1 MASADP
7 MQPALAVGTEIA
19 GYRVEAFISRG
30 GMAVVYRGHDR
41 RLGRR
46 VALKLLAP
54 ELSQDERFQQR
65 FLRES
70 RLAASLDHPNIVP
83 IYEAG
88 EASGLLYIVM
98 RYVEGSD
105 LRALLDREGPLDLA
119 RTISIMRQ
127 VGAALDA
134 AHARGLVHR
143 DVKPG
148 NILIASGT
156 GREDPDHVYLT
167 DFGLTKRS
175 SSLSGQ
181 TTTGRFIGTM
191 DYVAPEQI
199 GGKPVDART
208 DVYSLGCVLY
218 ECLVGEP
225 PFDRDD
231 EAALLWAHLVEHA
244 PRVSARRPD
253 LPAGLDAVLDKAMA
267 KAPDDR
273 YGACLDLIRDFRAEV
288 EGKAGPPP
296 APVPPAAADAH
307 PRRDDGG
314 WQRSVP
320 SATMSADKIDTAV
333 RRLRGRRPPR
343 ILALAGV
350 LVLVLAVAAV
360 LFVRSREES
369 LSNSFVGNNLVP
381 FSFRYPGGW
390 QQEGQEVQVVF
401 SPRAG
406 ELLPLFSRLA
416 DGWDRA
422 GPVVDQHPSEAVGL
436 FTFFGTTR
444 LDGATVEEIRQHLQA
459 LLPQEVRFSQAHDRA
474 LVGGYLADRLEG
486 SLRDPRNQAAVL
498 RFECYVVHVQPP
510 QAKSVFLVYFSSSAD
525 FDSRKELFARITG
538 SVDFLS

>member
-1 MASADP
+1 MATADP
-7 MQPALAVGTEIA
+7 MQPVLAVGTEIA

-30 GMAVVYRGHDR
+30 GMAVVYRAHDR

-54 ELSQDERFQQR
+54 ELSQNERFQQR

-88 EASGLLYIVM
+88 ESSGLLYIVM

-105 LRALLDREGPLDLA
+105 LKALLDREGPLDLD
-119 RTISIMRQ
+119 RTVSILRQ

-208 DVYSLGCVLY
+208 DIYSLGCVLY

-231 EAALLWAHLVEHA
+231 EAALLWAHLVERA
-244 PRVSARRPD
+244 PRISARRPD

-267 KAPDDR
+267 KAPEDR
-273 YGACLDLIRDFRAEV
+273 FGACRDLVGDFRAEV
-288 EGKAGPPP
+288 EGRAEQPP
-296 APVPPAAADAH
+296 APLPVAADPP
-307 PRRDDGG
+307 PRRDRGRR
-314 WQRSVP
+314 QQVP
-320 SATMSADKIDTAV
+320 SATMSSDKVDSAL
-333 RRLRGRRPPR
+333 RRLRERRPPR

-350 LVLVLAVAAV
+350 LLLVLAVAAV
-360 LFVRSREES
+360 LFVRSRAEP
-369 LSNSFVGNNLVP
+369 LSSSFAANTLVP
-381 FSFRYPGGW
+381 FSFRYPGDW
-390 QQEGQEVQVVF
+390 RQEGQGVQVVF
-401 SPRAG
+401 APRAG
-406 ELLPLFSRLA
+406 ELLPLFSRQS
-416 DGWDRA
+416 DGWARA
-422 GPVVDQHPSEAVGL
+422 GALVEQARSEAVGL
-436 FTFFGTTR
+436 FTTFSTP
-444 LDGATVEEIRQHLQA
+444 LDGATVEQIQEQLKS
-459 LLPQEVRFSQAHDRA
+459 LLPAEVGFSQAHDRA
-474 LVGGYLADRLEG
+474 LVGGYIADRLEG
-486 SLRDPRNQAAVL
+486 SLRDPKNQAAVL
-498 RFECYVVHVQPP
+498 RFQCYVVHVQPP
-510 QAKSVFLVYFSSSAD
+510 DQKSVFLVYFSSSAD
-525 FDSRKELFARITG
+525 FDSRKALFGRITK
-538 SVDFLS
+538 SVDFLN

>member
-1 MASADP
+1 MATADP
-7 MQPALAVGTEIA
+7 MQPVLAVGTEIA
-19 GYRVEAFISRG
+19 GYRVEALISRG
-30 GMAVVYRGHDR
+30 GMAVVYRAHDR

-54 ELSQDERFQQR
+54 ELSQNERFQQR

-88 EASGLLYIVM
+88 ESSRLLYIVM

-105 LRALLDREGPLDLA
+105 LKALLDREGPLDLD
-119 RTISIMRQ
+119 RTVSILRQ

-148 NILIASGT
+148 NILIASGP

-208 DVYSLGCVLY
+208 DIYSLGCVLY

-231 EAALLWAHLVEHA
+231 EAALLWAHLVERA
-244 PRVSARRPD
+244 PRISARRPD

-267 KAPDDR
+267 KAPEDR
-273 YGACLDLIRDFRAEV
+273 FGACRDLVGDFRAEV
-288 EGKAGPPP
+288 EGRAEQPP
-296 APVPPAAADAH
+296 APLPVAADPP
-307 PRRDDGG
+307 PRRDRGRR
-314 WQRSVP
+314 QQVP
-320 SATMSADKIDTAV
+320 SATMSSDKVDSA
-333 RRLRGRRPPR
+333 LRGLRERRPPR

-350 LVLVLAVAAV
+350 LLLVLAVAAV
-360 LFVRSREES
+360 LFVRSRAEP
-369 LSNSFVGNNLVP
+369 LSSSFAANTLVP
-381 FSFRYPGGW
+381 FSFRYPGDW
-390 QQEGQEVQVVF
+390 RQEGQGVQVVF
-401 SPRAG
+401 APRAG
-406 ELLPLFSRLA
+406 ELLPLFSRQS
-416 DGWDRA
+416 DGWARA
-422 GPVVDQHPSEAVGL
+422 GALVEQARSEAVGL
-436 FTFFGTTR
+436 FTTFSSP
-444 LDGATVEEIRQHLQA
+444 LDGATVEQIQEQLKS
-459 LLPQEVRFSQAHDRA
+459 LLPAEVGFSQAHDRA
-474 LVGGYLADRLEG
+474 LVGGYIADRLEG
-486 SLRDPRNQAAVL
+486 SLRDPKNQAAVL
-498 RFECYVVHVQPP
+498 RFQCYVVHVQPP
-510 QAKSVFLVYFSSSAD
+510 DQKSVFLVYFSSSAD
-525 FDSRKELFARITG
+525 FDSRKALFGRITK
-538 SVDFLS
+538 SVDFLN

>member
-1 MASADP
+1 MATADP
-7 MQPALAVGTEIA
+7 MQPVLAVGTEIA

-30 GMAVVYRGHDR
+30 GMAVVYRAHDR

-54 ELSQDERFQQR
+54 ELSQNERFQQR

-88 EASGLLYIVM
+88 ESSGLLYIVM

-105 LRALLDREGPLDLA
+105 LKALLDREGPLDLD
-119 RTISIMRQ
+119 RTVSILRQ

-208 DVYSLGCVLY
+208 DIYSLGCVLY

-231 EAALLWAHLVEHA
+231 EAALLWAHLVERA
-244 PRVSARRPD
+244 PRISARRPD

-267 KAPDDR
+267 KAPEDR
-273 YGACLDLIRDFRAEV
+273 FGACRDLVGDFRAEV
-288 EGKAGPPP
+288 EGRAEQPP
-296 APVPPAAADAH
+296 APLPVAADPP
-307 PRRDDGG
+307 PRRDRGRR
-314 WQRSVP
+314 QQVP
-320 SATMSADKIDTAV
+320 SATMSSDKVDSAL
-333 RRLRGRRPPR
+333 RRLRERRPPR
-343 ILALAGV
+343 IFALAGV
-350 LVLVLAVAAV
+350 LLLVLAVAAV
-360 LFVRSREES
+360 LFVRSRAEP
-369 LSNSFVGNNLVP
+369 LSSSFAANTLVP
-381 FSFRYPGGW
+381 FSFRYPGDW
-390 QQEGQEVQVVF
+390 RQEGQGVQVVF
-401 SPRAG
+401 APRAG
-406 ELLPLFSRLA
+406 ELLPLFSRQS
-416 DGWDRA
+416 DGWARA
-422 GPVVDQHPSEAVGL
+422 GALVEQARSEAVGL
-436 FTFFGTTR
+436 FTTFSTP
-444 LDGATVEEIRQHLQA
+444 LDGATVEQIQEQLKS
-459 LLPQEVRFSQAHDRA
+459 LLPAEVGFSQAHDRA
-474 LVGGYLADRLEG
+474 LVGGYIADRLEG
-486 SLRDPRNQAAVL
+486 SLRDPKNQAAVL
-498 RFECYVVHVQPP
+498 RFQCYVVHVQPP
-510 QAKSVFLVYFSSSAD
+510 DQKSVFLVYFSSSAD
-525 FDSRKELFARITG
+525 FDSRKALFGRITK
-538 SVDFLS
+538 SVDFLN

>member
-1 MASADP
+1 MATADP
-7 MQPALAVGTEIA
+7 MQPVLAVGTEIA

-30 GMAVVYRGHDR
+30 GMAVVYRAHDR

-54 ELSQDERFQQR
+54 ELSQNERFQQR

-88 EASGLLYIVM
+88 EAGGLLYIVM

-105 LRALLDREGPLDLA
+105 LKALLDREGPLDLD
-119 RTISIMRQ
+119 RTVSILRQ

-208 DVYSLGCVLY
+208 DIYSLGCALY

-231 EAALLWAHLVEHA
+231 EAALLWAHLVERA
-244 PRVSARRPD
+244 PRISARRPD

-267 KAPDDR
+267 KAPEDR
-273 YGACLDLIRDFRAEV
+273 FGACRDLVGDFRAEV
-288 EGKAGPPP
+288 EGRAEQPP
-296 APVPPAAADAH
+296 APLPVAADPP
-307 PRRDDGG
+307 PRRDRGRR
-314 WQRSVP
+314 QQVP
-320 SATMSADKIDTAV
+320 SATMSSDKVDSAL
-333 RRLRGRRPPR
+333 RRLRERRPPR

-350 LVLVLAVAAV
+350 LLLVLAVAAV
-360 LFVRSREES
+360 LFVRSRAEP
-369 LSNSFVGNNLVP
+369 LSSSFAANTLVP
-381 FSFRYPGGW
+381 FSFRYPGDW
-390 QQEGQEVQVVF
+390 RQEGQGVQVVF
-401 SPRAG
+401 APRAG
-406 ELLPLFSRLA
+406 ELLPLFSRQS
-416 DGWDRA
+416 DGWARA
-422 GPVVDQHPSEAVGL
+422 GAVVEQARSEAVGL
-436 FTFFGTTR
+436 FTTFSTP
-444 LDGATVEEIRQHLQA
+444 LDGATVEQIQEQLKS
-459 LLPQEVRFSQAHDRA
+459 LLPAEVGFSQAHDRL
-474 LVGGYLADRLEG
+474 LVGGYAADRLEG
-486 SLRDPRNQAAVL
+486 SLRDPKNQAAVL
-498 RFECYVVHVQPP
+498 RFQCYVVHVQPP
-510 QAKSVFLVYFSSSAD
+510 DQKSVFLVYFSSSAD
-525 FDSRKELFARITG
+525 FDSRKALFGRITK
-538 SVDFLS
+538 SVDFLN

>member
-1 MASADP
+1 MATADP
-7 MQPALAVGTEIA
+7 MQPVLAVGTEIA

-30 GMAVVYRGHDR
+30 GMAVVYRAHDR

-54 ELSQDERFQQR
+54 ELSQNERFQQR

-88 EASGLLYIVM
+88 ESSRLLYIVM

-105 LRALLDREGPLDLA
+105 LKALLDREGPLDLD
-119 RTISIMRQ
+119 RTVSILRQ

-208 DVYSLGCVLY
+208 DIYSLGCVLY

-231 EAALLWAHLVEHA
+231 EAALLWAHLVERA
-244 PRVSARRPD
+244 PRISARRPD

-267 KAPDDR
+267 KAPEDR
-273 YGACLDLIRDFRAEV
+273 FGACRDLVGDFRAEV
-288 EGKAGPPP
+288 EGRAEQPP
-296 APVPPAAADAH
+296 APLPVAADPP
-307 PRRDDGG
+307 PRRDRGRR
-314 WQRSVP
+314 QQVP
-320 SATMSADKIDTAV
+320 SATMSSDKVDSAL
-333 RRLRGRRPPR
+333 RRLRERRPPR
-343 ILALAGV
+343 IFALAGV
-350 LVLVLAVAAV
+350 LLLVLAVAAV
-360 LFVRSREES
+360 LFVRSRAEP
-369 LSNSFVGNNLVP
+369 LSSSFAANTLVP
-381 FSFRYPGGW
+381 FSFRYPGDW
-390 QQEGQEVQVVF
+390 RQEGQGVQVVF
-401 SPRAG
+401 APRAG
-406 ELLPLFSRLA
+406 ELLPLFSRQS
-416 DGWDRA
+416 DGWARA
-422 GPVVDQHPSEAVGL
+422 GALVEQARSEAVGL
-436 FTFFGTTR
+436 FTTFSTP
-444 LDGATVEEIRQHLQA
+444 LDGATVEQIQEQLKS
-459 LLPQEVRFSQAHDRA
+459 LLPAEVGFSQAHDRA
-474 LVGGYLADRLEG
+474 LVGGYIADRLEG
-486 SLRDPRNQAAVL
+486 SLRDPKNQAAVL
-498 RFECYVVHVQPP
+498 RFQCYVVHVQPP
-510 QAKSVFLVYFSSSAD
+510 DQKSVFLVYFSSSAD
-525 FDSRKELFARITG
+525 FDSRKALFGRITK
-538 SVDFLS
+538 SVDFLN

>member
-1 MASADP
+1 MATADP
-7 MQPALAVGTEIA
+7 MQPVLAVGTEIA

-30 GMAVVYRGHDR
+30 GMAVVYRAHDR

-54 ELSQDERFQQR
+54 ELSHNERFQQR

-88 EASGLLYIVM
+88 ESSGLLYIVM

-105 LRALLDREGPLDLA
+105 LKALLDREGPLDLD
-119 RTISIMRQ
+119 RTVSILRQ

-208 DVYSLGCVLY
+208 DIYSLGCVLY

-231 EAALLWAHLVEHA
+231 EAALLWAHLVERA
-244 PRVSARRPD
+244 PRISARRPD

-267 KAPDDR
+267 KAPEDR
-273 YGACLDLIRDFRAEV
+273 FGACRDLVGDFRAEV
-288 EGKAGPPP
+288 EGRAEQPP
-296 APVPPAAADAH
+296 APLPVAADPP
-307 PRRDDGG
+307 PRRDRGRR
-314 WQRSVP
+314 QQVP
-320 SATMSADKIDTAV
+320 SATMSSDKVDSA
-333 RRLRGRRPPR
+333 LRGLRERRPPR

-350 LVLVLAVAAV
+350 LLLVLAVAAV
-360 LFVRSREES
+360 LFVRSRAEP
-369 LSNSFVGNNLVP
+369 LSSSFAANTLVP
-381 FSFRYPGGW
+381 FSFRYPGDW
-390 QQEGQEVQVVF
+390 RQEGQGVQVVF
-401 SPRAG
+401 APRAG
-406 ELLPLFSRLA
+406 ELLPLFSRQS
-416 DGWDRA
+416 DGWARA
-422 GPVVDQHPSEAVGL
+422 GALVEQARSEAVGL
-436 FTFFGTTR
+436 FTTFSTP
-444 LDGATVEEIRQHLQA
+444 LDGATVEQIQEQLKS
-459 LLPQEVRFSQAHDRA
+459 LLPAEVGFSQAHDRL
-474 LVGGYLADRLEG
+474 LVGGYAADRLEG
-486 SLRDPRNQAAVL
+486 SLRDPKNQAAVL
-498 RFECYVVHVQPP
+498 RFQCYVVHVQPP
-510 QAKSVFLVYFSSSAD
+510 DQKSVFLVYFSSSAD
-525 FDSRKELFARITG
+525 FDSRKALFGRITK
-538 SVDFLS
+538 SVDFLN

>member
-1 MASADP
+1 MATADP
-7 MQPALAVGTEIA
+7 MQPVLAVGTEIA

-30 GMAVVYRGHDR
+30 GMAVVYRAHDR

-54 ELSQDERFQQR
+54 ELSQNERFQQR

-88 EASGLLYIVM
+88 ESSGLLYIVM

-105 LRALLDREGPLDLA
+105 LKALLDREGPLDLD
-119 RTISIMRQ
+119 RTVSILRQ

-208 DVYSLGCVLY
+208 DIYSLGCVLY

-231 EAALLWAHLVEHA
+231 EAALLWAHLVERA
-244 PRVSARRPD
+244 PRISARRPD

-267 KAPDDR
+267 KAPEDR
-273 YGACLDLIRDFRAEV
+273 FGACRDLVGDFRAEV
-288 EGKAGPPP
+288 EGRAEQPP
-296 APVPPAAADAH
+296 APLPVAADPP
-307 PRRDDGG
+307 PRRDRGRR
-314 WQRSVP
+314 QQVP
-320 SATMSADKIDTAV
+320 SATMSSDKVDSAL
-333 RRLRGRRPPR
+333 RRLRERRPPR
-343 ILALAGV
+343 IFALAGV
-350 LVLVLAVAAV
+350 LLLVMAVAAV
-360 LFVRSREES
+360 LFVRSRAEP
-369 LSNSFVGNNLVP
+369 LSSSFAANTLVP
-381 FSFRYPGGW
+381 FSFRYPGDW
-390 QQEGQEVQVVF
+390 RQEGQGVQVVF
-401 SPRAG
+401 APRAG
-406 ELLPLFSRLA
+406 ELLPLFSRQS
-416 DGWDRA
+416 DGWARA
-422 GPVVDQHPSEAVGL
+422 GALVEQARSEAVGL
-436 FTFFGTTR
+436 FTTFSTP
-444 LDGATVEEIRQHLQA
+444 LDGATVEQIQEQLKS
-459 LLPQEVRFSQAHDRA
+459 LLPAEVGFSQAHDRL
-474 LVGGYLADRLEG
+474 LVGGYAADRLEG
-486 SLRDPRNQAAVL
+486 SLRDPKNQAAVL
-498 RFECYVVHVQPP
+498 RFQCYVVHVQPP
-510 QAKSVFLVYFSSSAD
+510 DQKSVFLVYFSSSAD
-525 FDSRKELFARITG
+525 FDSRKALFGRITK
-538 SVDFLS
+538 SVDFLN

>member
-1 MASADP
+1 MATADP
-7 MQPALAVGTEIA
+7 MQPVLAVGTEIA

-30 GMAVVYRGHDR
+30 GMAVVYRAHDR

-54 ELSQDERFQQR
+54 ELSQNERFQQR

-88 EASGLLYIVM
+88 EAGGLLYIVM

-105 LRALLDREGPLDLA
+105 LKALLDREGPLDLD
-119 RTISIMRQ
+119 RTVSILRQ

-208 DVYSLGCVLY
+208 DIYSLGCVLY

-231 EAALLWAHLVEHA
+231 EAALLWAHLVERA
-244 PRVSARRPD
+244 PRISARRPD

-267 KAPDDR
+267 KAPEDR
-273 YGACLDLIRDFRAEV
+273 FGACRDLVGDFRAEV
-288 EGKAGPPP
+288 EGRAEQPP
-296 APVPPAAADAH
+296 APLPVAADPP
-307 PRRDDGG
+307 PRRDRGRR
-314 WQRSVP
+314 QQVP
-320 SATMSADKIDTAV
+320 SATMSSDKVDSA
-333 RRLRGRRPPR
+333 LRGLRERRPPR
-343 ILALAGV
+343 IFALAGV
-350 LVLVLAVAAV
+350 LLLVLAVAAV
-360 LFVRSREES
+360 LFVRSRAEP
-369 LSNSFVGNNLVP
+369 LSSSFAANTLVP
-381 FSFRYPGGW
+381 FSFRYPGDW
-390 QQEGQEVQVVF
+390 RQEGQGVQVVF
-401 SPRAG
+401 APRAG
-406 ELLPLFSRLA
+406 ELLPLFSRQS
-416 DGWDRA
+416 DGWARA
-422 GPVVDQHPSEAVGL
+422 GALVEQARSEAVGL
-436 FTFFGTTR
+436 FTTFSTP
-444 LDGATVEEIRQHLQA
+444 LDGATVEQIQEQLKS
-459 LLPQEVRFSQAHDRA
+459 LLPAEVGFSQAHDRL
-474 LVGGYLADRLEG
+474 LVGGYAADRLEG
-486 SLRDPRNQAAVL
+486 SLRDPKNQAAVL
-498 RFECYVVHVQPP
+498 RFQCYVVHVQPP
-510 QAKSVFLVYFSSSAD
+510 DQKSVFLVYFSSSAD
-525 FDSRKELFARITG
+525 FDSRKALFGRITK
-538 SVDFLS
+538 SVDFLN

>member
-1 MASADP
+1 MATADP
-7 MQPALAVGTEIA
+7 MQPVLAVGTEIA

-30 GMAVVYRGHDR
+30 GMAVVYRAHDR

-54 ELSQDERFQQR
+54 ELSQNERFQQR

-88 EASGLLYIVM
+88 ESSGLLYIVM

-105 LRALLDREGPLDLA
+105 LKALLDREGPLDLD
-119 RTISIMRQ
+119 RTVSILRQ

-208 DVYSLGCVLY
+208 DIYSLGCVLY

-231 EAALLWAHLVEHA
+231 EAALLWAHLVERA
-244 PRVSARRPD
+244 PRISARRPD

-267 KAPDDR
+267 KAPEDR
-273 YGACLDLIRDFRAEV
+273 FGACRDLVGDFRAEV
-288 EGKAGPPP
+288 EGRAEQPP
-296 APVPPAAADAH
+296 APLPVAADPP
-307 PRRDDGG
+307 PRRDRGRR
-314 WQRSVP
+314 QQVP
-320 SATMSADKIDTAV
+320 SATMSSDKVDSALH
-333 RRLRGRRPPR
+333 RLRARRPPR
-343 ILALAGV
+343 MLALAGV
-350 LVLVLAVAAV
+350 LLLVLAVAAV
-360 LFVRSREES
+360 LFVRSRAEP
-369 LSNSFVGNNLVP
+369 LSSSFAANTLVP
-381 FSFRYPGGW
+381 FSFRYPGDW
-390 QQEGQEVQVVF
+390 RQEGQEVQVVF
-401 SPRAG
+401 APRAG
-406 ELLPLFSRLA
+406 ELLPLFSRQS
-416 DGWDRA
+416 DGWARA
-422 GPVVDQHPSEAVGL
+422 GAVVEQARSEAVGL
-436 FTFFGTTR
+436 FTTFSSP
-444 LDGATVEEIRQHLQA
+444 LDGATVEQIQEQLKS
-459 LLPQEVRFSQAHDRA
+459 LLPAEVGFSQAHDRA
-474 LVGGYLADRLEG
+474 LVGGYIADRLEG
-486 SLRDPRNQAAVL
+486 SLRDPKNQAAVL
-498 RFECYVVHVQPP
+498 RFQCYVVHVQPP
-510 QAKSVFLVYFSSSAD
+510 DQKSVFLVYFSSSAD
-525 FDSRKELFARITG
+525 FDSRKALFGRITK
-538 SVDFLS
+538 SVDFLN

>member
-1 MASADP
+1 MATADP
-7 MQPALAVGTEIA
+7 MQPVLAVGTEIA

-30 GMAVVYRGHDR
+30 GMAVVYRAHDR

-54 ELSQDERFQQR
+54 ELSQNERFQQR

-88 EASGLLYIVM
+88 ESSGLLYIVM

-105 LRALLDREGPLDLA
+105 LKALLDREGPLDLD
-119 RTISIMRQ
+119 RTVSILRQ

-208 DVYSLGCVLY
+208 DIYSLGCVLY

-231 EAALLWAHLVEHA
+231 EAALLWAHLVERA
-244 PRVSARRPD
+244 PRISARRPD

-267 KAPDDR
+267 KAPEDR
-273 YGACLDLIRDFRAEV
+273 FGACRDLVGDFRAEV
-288 EGKAGPPP
+288 EGRAEQPP
-296 APVPPAAADAH
+296 APLPVAADPP
-307 PRRDDGG
+307 PRRDRGRR
-314 WQRSVP
+314 QQVP
-320 SATMSADKIDTAV
+320 SATMSSDKVDSA
-333 RRLRGRRPPR
+333 LRGLRERRPPR

-350 LVLVLAVAAV
+350 LLLVLAVAAV
-360 LFVRSREES
+360 LFVRSRAEP
-369 LSNSFVGNNLVP
+369 LSSSFAANTLVP
-381 FSFRYPGGW
+381 FSFRYPGDW
-390 QQEGQEVQVVF
+390 RQEGQGVQVVF
-401 SPRAG
+401 APRAG
-406 ELLPLFSRLA
+406 ELLPLFSRQS
-416 DGWDRA
+416 DGWARA
-422 GPVVDQHPSEAVGL
+422 GAVVEQARSEAVGL
-436 FTFFGTTR
+436 FTTFSTP
-444 LDGATVEEIRQHLQA
+444 LDGATVEQIQEQLKS
-459 LLPQEVRFSQAHDRA
+459 LLPAEVGFSQAHDRL
-474 LVGGYLADRLEG
+474 LVGGYAADRLEG
-486 SLRDPRNQAAVL
+486 SLRDPKNQAAVL
-498 RFECYVVHVQPP
+498 RFQCYVVHVQPP
-510 QAKSVFLVYFSSSAD
+510 DQKSVFLVYFSSSAD
-525 FDSRKELFARITG
+525 FDSRKALFGRITK
-538 SVDFLS
+538 SVDFLN

>member
-1 MASADP
+1 MGAVDP
-7 MQPALAVGTEIA
+7 MQPVLAVGTEIA
-19 GYRVEAFISRG
+19 GYRVESFISRG
-30 GMAVVYRGHDR
+30 GMAVIYRAHDR

-70 RLAASLDHPNIVP
+70 RLAASLDHPNIIP

-105 LRALLDREGPLDLA
+105 MKELLDREGPLDLD
-119 RTISIMRQ
+119 RSTSILRQ

-181 TTTGRFIGTM
+181 TTSGRFIGTM

-218 ECLVGEP
+218 HGLTGEP

-231 EAALLWAHLVEHA
+231 EAALLWAHLVDE
-244 PRVSARRPD
+244 PPPVSARRPD
-253 LPAGLDAVLDKAMA
+253 LPPGLDAVVAKAMA
-267 KAPDDR
+267 KAPEDR
-273 YGACLDLIRDFRAEV
+273 YGSCRDLIVDFRDEV
-288 EGKAGPPP
+288 EGRAGSRERRPQATTTASADRPGRPPAPPRRPPP
-296 APVPPAAADAH
+296 AGPNA
-307 PRRDDGG
+307 RRSRRTLALVAVLLLALVAGG
-314 WQRSVP
+314 
-320 SATMSADKIDTAV
+320 
-333 RRLRGRRPPR
+333 LLYFRGRGDE
-343 ILALAGV
+343 LA
-350 LVLVLAVAAV
+350 
-360 LFVRSREES
+360 
-369 LSNSFVGNNLVP
+369 NSFTRDQLVP
-381 FSFRYPGGW
+381 FSFRYPEGW
-390 QQEGQEVQVVF
+390 EQAVQGNQEVF
-401 SPRAG
+401 SPHAR
-406 ELLPLFSRLA
+406 ELLPFFITLGDGWPEVSALA
-416 DGWDRA
+416 DRD
-422 GPVVDQHPSEAVGL
+422 PSETVGL
-436 FTFFGTTR
+436 YTFFTSSRMDTK
-444 LDGATVEEIRQHLQA
+444 TVEEIQSSLKS
-459 LLPQEVRFSQAHDRA
+459 LLPREASFSPGGER
-474 LVGGYLADRLEG
+474 LVVGGYTADRLEG
-486 SLRDPRNQAAVL
+486 DLREPGGQAVL
-498 RFECYVVHVQPP
+498 RFQCYVVHVGPP
-510 QAKSVFLVYFSSSAD
+510 DPKSVILTFFSSSGTFEGRRAL
-525 FDSRKELFARITG
+525 FERIRK
-538 SVDFLS
+538 SVNFLT